1 MLLRF
6 TGRVCPGT
14 RGRFAGVSYLSAT
27 AGPVINDHPCNNVSP
42 SVAAK
47 IGKDLHRRPAH
58 PLGIIKER
66 IELYFQRDAQDL
78 GQLPFQ
84 VFDNLPP
91 IVTVEQNFDELL
103 IPPDHVSRQPSDTYY
118 VDDQRVLRCH
128 TSAHQTALLRQG
140 GDRFLV
146 CGDVYRRDEVDS
158 THYPVFHQMEGV
170 RVLTEAEAP
179 AELDDKQRKEIA
191 SQDLK
196 RGLEGLATSLFGD
209 VEMRWVD
216 AYFPFTAPS
225 AELEIFFRGKWLEV
239 LGCGVIQ
246 DKVMEN
252 AGRQGEI
259 GWAFG
264 LGLERL
270 AMVLFSIPD
279 IRLFWSEDPRFS
291 SQFEAQTLTTFQPYS
306 KFPPCYKDVTFWLPE
321 ETFHNNDL
329 FEVVR
334 DVAGDL
340 VEEIQL
346 LDDFLHPKTQ
356 RRSRCFRIT
365 YRSMDRSLTNEEVD
379 KLQDVVRGNITSR
392 LKAELR

>member
-1 MLLRF
+1 ILD
-6 TGRVCPGT
+6 G
-14 RGRFAGVSYLSAT
+14 
-27 AGPVINDHPCNNVSP
+27 
-42 SVAAK
+42 
-47 IGKDLHRRPAH
+47 
-58 PLGIIKER
+58 R
-66 IELYFQRDAQDL
+66 IELYFQNDARAL
-78 GQLPFQ
+78 GQRPYRMY
-84 VFDNLPP
+84 DNLHP

-118 VDDQRVLRCH
+118 VDAKRVLRCH
-128 TSAHQTALLRQG
+128 TSAHQTTLLRQG
-140 GDRFLV
+140 EDRFLV

-170 RVLTEAEAP
+170 RVLTEKEVP
-179 AELDDKQRKEIA
+179 PTLDDDQRKAIA
-191 SQDLK
+191 SMDLK
-196 RGLEGLATSLFGD
+196 RGLEGLAASLFGD

-225 AELEIFFRGKWLEV
+225 AELEILFRGKWLEV

-246 DKVMEN
+246 DDVMSN
-252 AGRQGEI
+252 AGRAGEI

-306 KFPPCYKDVTFWLPE
+306 KYPPCYKDVTFWLPDGG
-321 ETFHNNDL
+321 FHNNDL

-346 LDDFLHPKTQ
+346 LDDFIHPKNE

-379 KLQDVVRGNITSR
+379 RLQAIVRGRITTL

>member
-1 MLLRF
+1 
-6 TGRVCPGT
+6 G
-14 RGRFAGVSYLSAT
+14 S
-27 AGPVINDHPCNNVSP
+27 VIYDHPCNNVSP

-66 IELYFQRDAQDL
+66 IELYFQSDARAHGHQ
-78 GQLPFQ
+78 PYRI
-84 VFDNLPP
+84 FDSLPP
-91 IVTVEQNFDELL
+91 IVTIEQNFDELL

-118 VDDQRVLRCH
+118 VDDRRVLRCH
-128 TSAHQTALLRQG
+128 TSAHQTTLLRQG
-140 GDRFLV
+140 EQRFLV

-170 RVLTEAEAP
+170 RIFTDEEAP
-179 AELDDKQRKEIA
+179 ATLNDRLRKEIA
-191 SQDLK
+191 GNDLK
-196 RGLEGLATSLFGD
+196 RGLEGLATTLFGKA
-209 VEMRWVD
+209 EMRWVD
-216 AYFPFTAPS
+216 AYFPFTSSS
-225 AELEIFFRGKWLEV
+225 AELEILYEGEWLEV
-239 LGCGVIQ
+239 LGCGVIE
-246 DKVMEN
+246 DEVMRN
-252 AGRQGEI
+252 AGRTGEI

-291 SQFEAQTLTTFQPYS
+291 SQFKAQTLSTFQPYS
-306 KFPPCYKDVTFWLPE
+306 KYPPCYKDVTFWLPE
-321 ETFHNNDL
+321 DKFHNNDL

-346 LDDFLHPKTQ
+346 LDDFIHPKTQ

-379 KLQDVVRGNITSR
+379 RLQDVVRERITRR